1 MELLPIHQFVTDK
14 HLHDRGL
21 SNYWGY
27 NSIGFFAPEIR
38 YASSRQLAGQVAE
51 FKTTVKKLHEVGIE
65 VILDVVYNH
74 TAEGNQLGPTLCF
87 RGIDNASYYR
97 LADQRRHYMD
107 YTGTGNTLNMMHP
120 RTLQLIMDSLR
131 YWILEMHVDGFR
143 FDLASTLA
151 RELHDV
157 DRLGSFF
164 DIIQQDPVISQVKLI
179 AEPWDLGEGGYQ
191 VGNFPALWAEWNGL
205 YRDTVRAFWKG
216 DEGQAGVFA
225 SRLTGSSDLYGRGG
239 RRPYASIN
247 FVTAHD
253 GFTLHDLV
261 TYNDKHNEANGE
273 DNRDGADH
281 NLSWNCG
288 VEGPSTD
295 PAIVALRERQK
306 RNFLATLL
314 LSQGVPMLSGG
325 DEIGRTQGGNNNAY
339 AQDNETSWYAWP
351 LEGPARALL
360 RFTRHLIGVAHTASG
375 AAPSAVLLRPQDS
388 RLGGEGSVL
397 VSPRR
402 QGDERRR
409 LERLHALLRPA
420 AGRRRHRRRRHPRP
434 ARCRR
439 HVASAHQCPLGA
451 NRLRLAGPSALRTL
465 GTAAGHTRSRWSAS
479 APTVPGRADLRARG
493 AFSGPLPSRTDPS
506 FLSMPTL
513 PWRPWMPSSEGI
525 DSCLTA
531 FMNNLAK
538 RIGPWLQVVA
548 IVLMVGIL
556 YFGQAILVPI
566 AVAGLFTFLLSPV
579 VAFLQRYLGRVA
591 AVLVAVTLSFSAMG
605 AIAWSVAGE
614 LRALAHELPT
624 YRHTIRQRI
633 VDLRG
638 ASRGSAVEKV
648 QETVKDIKEAIQSEA
663 SPKGREKP
671 VAVKTVETTPDL
683 WGFPTAVGPLLDALA
698 TAGLVVILAVF
709 MLLEQQELRNRI
721 ISLVGSGR
729 VSRATMALDEAGSRI
744 SRYLFRQS
752 IINGIFGLGIG
763 IGLALLGVPH
773 AVLWGLLAAMLRF
786 VPYIGPWIAALAPI
800 ALSLAV
806 FPGWVRPLLVAALF
820 VVFELFTNIVLE
832 TLLYAGAAGVSQ
844 VGLLVAIAFWTWIWG
859 PAGLLMATPLTVC
872 LVVLAR
878 HVPSM
883 EFLATLAG

>member
-1 MELLPIHQFVTDK
+1 MRARRRRDSESTVAAPPRTRPGWPQPLGATWDGSGVNFALFSEHATGVDLCVFEDQPGGRQVAQIPVTENTHHVWHVYLPDARPGLRYGYRVRGPYEPEEGHRFNPAKLLLDPYARAIDGPIVWSDSLFGYTIGDPTEDLSRDDRDSAPNAPKSVVTDTAFTWGDDRPPRVPWDQTIIYEVHVKGFTARHPDIPEPLRGTYAGLVTPPALEYLRRLGVTAVELLPIHQFVTDK

-295 PAIVALRERQK
+295 PAVVALRERQK

-314 LSQGVPMLSGG
+314 LSQGVPLLSGG

-360 RFTRHLIGVAHTASG
+360 RFTRHLIG
-375 AAPSAVLLRPQDS
+375 LRTRHPGL
-388 RLGGEGSVL
+388 R
-397 VSPRR
+397 RR
-402 QGDERRR
+402 QFFFGRKIRGSEVKD
-409 LERLHALLRPA
+409 LSWFRPD
-420 AGRRRHRRRRHPRP
+420 GKEMTDDDWNVFTR
-434 ARCRR
+434 
-439 HVASAHQCPLGA
+439 SYG
-451 NRLRLAGPSALRTL
+451 LRLAGDAIADVDTQGRPVLDDTLLLLINAHWEPIGFVLPAHQRSVRWEPLVDTREADGQPRRRPFRGGQTYDLEARSLALFRLGRTP
-465 GTAAGHTRSRWSAS
+465 RSS
-479 APTVPGRADLRARG
+479 PADPRG
-493 AFSGPLPSRTDPS
+493 A
-506 FLSMPTL
+506 
-513 PWRPWMPSSEGI
+513 
-525 DSCLTA
+525 
-531 FMNNLAK
+531 
-538 RIGPWLQVVA
+538 
-548 IVLMVGIL
+548 
-556 YFGQAILVPI
+556 
-566 AVAGLFTFLLSPV
+566 AVD
-579 VAFLQRYLGRVA
+579 
-591 AVLVAVTLSFSAMG
+591 AV
-605 AIAWSVAGE
+605 
-614 LRALAHELPT
+614 
-624 YRHTIRQRI
+624 Q
-633 VDLRG
+633 
-638 ASRGSAVEKV
+638 
-648 QETVKDIKEAIQSEA
+648 
-663 SPKGREKP
+663 
-671 VAVKTVETTPDL
+671 
-683 WGFPTAVGPLLDALA
+683 
-698 TAGLVVILAVF
+698 
-709 MLLEQQELRNRI
+709 
-721 ISLVGSGR
+721 
-729 VSRATMALDEAGSRI
+729 
-744 SRYLFRQS
+744 
-752 IINGIFGLGIG
+752 
-763 IGLALLGVPH
+763 
-773 AVLWGLLAAMLRF
+773 
-786 VPYIGPWIAALAPI
+786 
-800 ALSLAV
+800 
-806 FPGWVRPLLVAALF
+806 
-820 VVFELFTNIVLE
+820 
-832 TLLYAGAAGVSQ
+832 
-844 VGLLVAIAFWTWIWG
+844 
-859 PAGLLMATPLTVC
+859 
-872 LVVLAR
+872 
-878 HVPSM
+878 
-883 EFLATLAG
+883 